1 MTKAAK
7 SGTAEGAAGKHATP
21 FPLFDP
27 GDIADAGARNYE
39 FATRAAHACFA
50 GVAQLNWEMIGFMN
64 KRFQKDVACAQSFM
78 TAKTSKNAYHAQA
91 AFLEDALRDYA
102 DGASKLLH
110 LAADIANGALGPV
123 EERAEEMLEELD
135 ERAAETDRA
144 A

>member
-7 SGTAEGAAGKHATP
+7 PKAVEDAAGKHATP

-27 GDIADAGARNYE
+27 GDIADAGARNLE
-39 FATRAAHACFA
+39 FATRAARACFSGA
-50 GVAQLNWEMIGFMN
+50 AQLNWAMIDFMN
-64 KRFQKDVACAQSFM
+64 KRFQKDIACAQSFM

-102 DGASKLLH
+102 DETSRLLH
-110 LAADIANGALGPV
+110 LAADIANGALAPV
-123 EERAEEMLEELD
+123 EERAEEVLAELD
-135 ERAAETDRA
+135 ERGAGADRA